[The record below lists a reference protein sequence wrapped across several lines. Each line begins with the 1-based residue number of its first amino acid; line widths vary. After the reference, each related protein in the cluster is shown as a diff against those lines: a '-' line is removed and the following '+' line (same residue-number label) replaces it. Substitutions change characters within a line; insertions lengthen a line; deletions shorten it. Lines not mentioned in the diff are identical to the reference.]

1 MSRRELLLLLACA
14 VIAPRTLRAQQK
26 AMPVIG
32 LLSGGASGAFAPAVA
47 GFRRGLSETGY
58 VEGQN
63 VTIEYR
69 WAEGRY
75 DRLPSLAADLVA
87 HKVDV
92 IVTIGGT
99 PPALVAKDATATIPI
114 VFGVGD
120 AVELGLVAS
129 LARPGGNLTGVSV
142 LGGELTPKR
151 LEIISELV
159 PRAKVIALLV
169 NPNNAAA
176 QQTMQKGQEAAHAKQ
191 VQMHILQASSE
202 GEIDTAFAALV
213 ELRASVLLVGG
224 DPLFDTRGEQ
234 LVALAARRAVPAIY
248 PAR

>member
-1 MSRRELLLLLACA
+1 MNRRELLLLAGGA
-14 VIAPRTLRAQQK
+14 MAMARPLRAQQK
-26 AMPVIG
+26 SMSVIG
-32 LLSGGASGAFAPAVA
+32 LRSGGASGAFAPAVA
-47 GFRRGLSETGY
+47 AFRQGLSATGY

-120 AVELGLVAS
+120 AVEAAS
-129 LARPGGNLTGVSV
+129 
-142 LGGELTPKR
+142 
-151 LEIISELV
+151 
-159 PRAKVIALLV
+159 
-169 NPNNAAA
+169 AAA
-176 QQTMQKGQEAAHAKQ
+176 
-191 VQMHILQASSE
+191 S
-202 GEIDTAFAALV
+202 
-213 ELRASVLLVGG
+213 
-224 DPLFDTRGEQ
+224 RGK
-234 LVALAARRAVPAIY
+234 R
-248 PAR
+248 